1 MSLNKVILKR
11 SEKVSNA
18 LETLKANRR
27 FSQDKVTY
35 GLDRVDR
42 YVEDVEGDWL
52 ENWSEEDEEGSGTA
66 LAL

>member
-27 FSQDKVTY
+27 FSQDKVSY

-52 ENWSEEDEEGSGTA
+52 ENWSEEYEAGSGTA

>member
-18 LETLKANRR
+18 LETLKANRQ

-42 YVEDVEGDWL
+42 YVENVEGDWL
-52 ENWSEEDEEGSGTA
+52 ENWSSEGMEGSVSNP
-66 LAL
+66 

>member
-27 FSQDKVTY
+27 FSQDKVNY

-52 ENWSEEDEEGSGTA
+52 ENWSEEDEECSGTA

>member
-1 MSLNKVILKR
+1 MPKKQSKKVR
-11 SEKVSNA
+11 NA

-42 YVEDVEGDWL
+42 YVEDVKGDWL
-52 ENWSEEDEEGSGTA
+52 ENWSEEDAEGSITN
-66 LAL
+66 

>member
-27 FSQDKVTY
+27 FSQDKVNY
-35 GLDRVDR
+35 GLDRVGR

-52 ENWSEEDEEGSGTA
+52 ENWSEEDDCGPSCK
-66 LAL
+66 